1 MKFNYNKQNITEQDI
16 SSVVKTLRSERI
28 TQGKKLQEFELLL
41 KTFQDTHDYNAVYK
55 VWIPFHL
62 HDHDRI
68 EFVSI
73 MC

>member
-41 KTFQDTHDYNAVYK
+41 KNTLN
-55 VWIPFHL
+55 
-62 HDHDRI
+62 
-68 EFVSI
+68 VSI
-73 MC
+73 VPLYLVVRQLSFF